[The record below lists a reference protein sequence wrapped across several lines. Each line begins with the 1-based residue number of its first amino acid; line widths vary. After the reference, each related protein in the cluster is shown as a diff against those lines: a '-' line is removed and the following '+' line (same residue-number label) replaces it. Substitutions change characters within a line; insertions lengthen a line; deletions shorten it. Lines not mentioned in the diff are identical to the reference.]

1 MPAETPHLPCRAGRG
16 SPFAG
21 IAAGRRPGRLLGRTL
36 SLDVATPELSRSEG
50 LQTDRTMVK
59 RRGSTGST
67 STGAPFVERIGQEG
81 FQRSTNSKA
90 EEGNKR
96 QRGSGVAPFT
106 IPPAFLRRT
115 EKFKVYNIVADG
127 SRNGEP
133 VFQIAWYGFHTRED
147 LYTWEL
153 ERDLGPVKGLIVVY
167 KRRKAPMWCDVWN
180 TRSSTARGAIN
191 MYSHSDLI

>member
-1 MPAETPHLPCRAGRG
+1 MTDTRLAFMLRVDAMMRWSKDACRQTGKCREVKLPAMPDLFFGLGLCRAVPAETPHLPCRAGRG

-36 SLDVATPELSRSEG
+36 PLDVATPELSRSEG

-96 QRGSGVAPFT
+96 QRGSGVAPHT

-115 EKFKVYNIVADG
+115 EPTLVPPSVTEGVKLGLLRVGVKAWNR
-127 SRNGEP
+127 SRR
-133 VFQIAWYGFHTRED
+133 T
-147 LYTWEL
+147 
-153 ERDLGPVKGLIVVY
+153 
-167 KRRKAPMWCDVWN
+167 
-180 TRSSTARGAIN
+180 
-191 MYSHSDLI
+191 